1 MDSND
6 LEAELATERRK
17 RLAAERMLELKK
29 EELVTANKQ
38 LNDHALSLS
47 GQIIDQRRV
56 VDTLQGENTK
66 FSEDLERATF
76 KAVEMERLLWAALES
91 IPDGF
96 AIFDPD
102 LRLIAANRPYL
113 QVFDDAGGIEPG
125 DSYQTIVEHCIDDGL
140 VDLGGTP
147 EDDWYDMMLDRWE
160 HDAIDSIT
168 LRFWNGMYVRLN
180 DRRTADGGVVSLVLN
195 ITSDMRRE
203 RELTEA
209 RDKAQAADRAKSAFL
224 AKMSHELRTPMNG
237 VVGMADLLLE
247 REQDEE
253 AQLYTQTIKN
263 SSHALLEIIN
273 NILDFSKIEADK
285 FELNIAPFNLE
296 QLAQNVCLIL
306 GPALREKPVELLMDY
321 DQFLPTEF
329 MGDAGRLRQI
339 LLNLMGNAVKFTE
352 EGTVMLRIVGLS
364 DMDDSSCQLHVTIED
379 TGIGIPPEKID
390 HIFGE
395 FNQIEDE
402 ANRKYE
408 GTGLGLSITRKL
420 IELMGGEIWLDSV
433 QGHGSCF
440 GFKITLPCA
449 DIAEANKPDVPA
461 ALSDI
466 LVLTDNKL
474 EQALLERQLS
484 LLGIS
489 ARFID
494 TWNDCEAAL
503 QQSDFQ
509 VLLTRPSDQSEA
521 QSRLPQAGGTIAHL
535 TYAEQFGEEADLPKP
550 FTRSGLLSALCR
562 AIEPEEAPQ
571 TSRKV
576 KVLAAEDNKTNQLV
590 LTKMLSPLDIELTL
604 VNNGQEAVDSFKD
617 MQPDIV
623 FLDISMPIM
632 DGLEAASLIR
642 KASGGETIPLV
653 AMTAHALAGDEE
665 RIRAGGFDHY
675 MTKPLKKAELAEH
688 ISGAERAISETRDIS
703 VQENLS

>member
-1 MDSND
+1 MDSSEF
-6 LEAELATERRK
+6 EAELATERRK
-17 RLAAERMLELKK
+17 RLAAERMLDLKK
-29 EELVTANKQ
+29 EELITANRQ
-38 LNDHALSLS
+38 LSDHAMALS
-47 GQIIDQRRV
+47 GQIIDQREV
-56 VDTLQGENTK
+56 VNTLQGENSR
-66 FSEDLERATF
+66 FSEDLERATV

-102 LRLIAANRPYL
+102 ARLLAANKPYL
-113 QVFDDAGGIEPG
+113 QVFEDSGGIEPG

-140 VDLGGTP
+140 IDLGGMP
-147 EDDWYDMMLDRWE
+147 QDDWYDMMLDRWE
-160 HDAIDSIT
+160 HGAIEPVT

-180 DRRTADGGVVSLVLN
+180 DRRTADGGIVSLVLN
-195 ITSDMRRE
+195 ITSDMQRE

-247 REQDEE
+247 REQEEE
-253 AQLYTQTIKN
+253 AKLYTETIKN
-263 SSHALLEIIN
+263 SSQALLEIIN

-285 FELNIAPFNLE
+285 FELNIAPFDLE

-306 GPALREKPVELLMDY
+306 GPSLRDKPVELLMDY

-329 MGDAGRLRQI
+329 LGDAGRLRQI

-352 EGTVMLRIVGLS
+352 AGTIMLRIVGLS
-364 DMDDSSCQLHVTIED
+364 DADDSECQLHVTVED
-379 TGIGIPPEKID
+379 TGIGIPPAMVE

-408 GTGLGLSITRKL
+408 GTGLGLAITRKL
-420 IELMGGEIWLDSV
+420 VETMEGDIWIDSLPD
-433 QGHGSCF
+433 HGSCF
-440 GFKITLPCA
+440 GFRIKLPCA
-449 DIAEANKPDVPA
+449 VVSENSKPVVPE

-466 LVLTDNKL
+466 LVMTDNSL
-474 EQALLERQLS
+474 EKSLLERQLN
-484 LLGIS
+484 LLGLAS
-489 ARFID
+489 HFV
-494 TWNDCEAAL
+494 TGPEDCKTAL
-503 QQSDFQ
+503 RQTEFQ
-509 VLLTRPSDQSEA
+509 VVLTRPLPKSEVGDLLSA
-521 QSRLPQAGGTIAHL
+521 TDHPVAHVSFAG
-535 TYAEQFGEEADLPKP
+535 QFDEAADLPKP
-550 FTRSGLLSALCR
+550 FTRSGLLNSLSR
-562 AIEPEEAPQ
+562 AIEPFGTTEKP
-571 TSRKV
+571 RIV

-590 LTKMLSPLDIELTL
+590 LTKMLAHLDIDLTL
-604 VNNGQEAVDSFKD
+604 VENGKEAVDAFKAER
-617 MQPDIV
+617 PDIV
-623 FLDISMPIM
+623 FLDISMPVM

-642 KASGGETIPLV
+642 QAEGETPITMV

-675 MTKPLKKAELAEH
+675 MTKPLKKAELSNYIE
-688 ISGAERAISETRDIS
+688 GAERALSELET
-703 VQENLS
+703 LSLAESHR